1 MPGLAKRR
9 RGPDGLTER
18 SMLRRLL
25 WKPTP
30 NFRAGREEGSKK
42 RVSGK
47 GPGARFLKTLKT
59 FRSRKDSKIS
69 NLMTT
74 ELFLLYFIHASLIS
88 TEVPFIEEVSG
99 VYTYPF

>member
-1 MPGLAKRR
+1 MSVPLRNWQRMQRDWKGKECKWQGTSGVPGLAKRR

-30 NFRAGREEGSKK
+30 NFRAGREEGSKQ

-59 FRSRKDSKIS
+59 FRSRKDIVKSRT
-69 NLMTT
+69 L
-74 ELFLLYFIHASLIS
+74 
-88 TEVPFIEEVSG
+88 
-99 VYTYPF
+99 